1 MSSSQLHDPSSPVG
15 EDGHPPAPSRPYW
28 LGAGVIAIGAVWIYG
43 ALTLPQTAQY
53 ARVGPGLFVLLIGVA
68 LVFLGILLVVQIARG
83 EQFAAQEAEDAM
95 ADAPADKPALLT
107 AVAAAAV
114 PLLTMRHLG
123 FPLTAALSFALVAR
137 AFGSPRLLVDLLIG
151 FGLGTL
157 AYLGFAQL
165 GVTLGGFLPLLTGR

>member
-1 MSSSQLHDPSSPVG
+1 MSNSPFGDPSLPVG
-15 EDGHPPAPSRPYW
+15 EDGHPLRRSRPYW
-28 LGAGVIAIGAVWIYG
+28 LGVGVVAIGVVWIYG
-43 ALTLPQTAQY
+43 ALALPQTAQY
-53 ARVGPGLFVLLIGVA
+53 ARVGPGLFVLLIGAA
-68 LVFLGILLVVQIARG
+68 LVLLGVLLVVQIARG
-83 EQFAAQEAEDAM
+83 EQFSAQEAEDAM
-95 ADAPADKPALLT
+95 ADAPADMPALLT

-137 AFGSPRLLVDLLIG
+137 AFGSHRLLVDLLIG